1 MELKNLG
8 FRFLLFLVSWTLLA
22 PCRTDASSMPRR
34 LMAEDP
40 SLDLVVAPPA
50 TNIPTADPSLELVVG
65 PAATNIPTITEA
77 IATAVQMRTDD
88 KRFVIKIK
96 PGVYHENIIIDER
109 LPNLTLL
116 GDGKETTII
125 TGELSVGGDNLST
138 FDTAPIAVEADGFIA
153 RGITFRNTA
162 GLEGGQAA
170 ALRVSGDKAAFY
182 SCSFEGYQDT
192 LYVHSGRQFYKKCDV
207 YGTVDFIF
215 GNAMAV
221 FQDCHIYVRTPKGN
235 QAVIT
240 ASKREGP
247 DEQTGIVIQKS
258 HVSAAPGENLEGI
271 QVYLGR
277 PWGHYARTVVMES
290 KIDSLIDPE
299 GWLWWKGKE
308 EIYKDNIYY
317 AEYENTGPG
326 SSMVDRVDWSSARQV
341 ITPQE
346 AEQFSVENFI
356 DGNSWLPDTNVPFSS
371 DL

>member
-22 PCRTDASSMPRR
+22 PCRTDAGSMPRR

-40 SLDLVVAPPA
+40 SLD
-50 TNIPTADPSLELVVG
+50 LVVG

-77 IATAVQMRTDD
+77 IATAVQTRTDD

-109 LPNLTLL
+109 LPNLMLL
-116 GDGKETTII
+116 GDGKERTII
-125 TGELSVGGDNLST
+125 TGELSVGGNNLST
-138 FDTAPIAVEADGFIA
+138 FDTAPVGFENHVPVFSAVEADGFIA

-162 GLEGGQAA
+162 GLDGNQAA

-221 FQDCHIYVRTPKGN
+221 FQDCHIYVRTPKGK

-258 HVSAAPGENLEGI
+258 HVAAAPGENLEGVK
-271 QVYLGR
+271 VYLGR

-299 GWLWWKGKE
+299 GWLWWAGKD
-308 EIYKDNIYY
+308 EIFKDKIYY